1 MDWSTVV
8 ILAAVTLLDG
18 VRRVPAGALVVRR
31 VLVGQWSIADSDTLP
46 GLRLVAWWNPFSL
59 PLIIPVGGIVDGDA
73 FPEGSDESVAA
84 GLART
89 RRTIGFLRMLGAV
102 VVLAIVFGIPASIA
116 RFDAW
121 GLVVSLA
128 AVMIVSLV
136 TATIVASAIRRA
148 GWSWRRAMRIA
159 APLLYPFTTPRAAE
173 LVLSHAVSG
182 AAPLMVAR
190 QLLGD
195 TRFAAWVRPQ
205 AYDAMQGDILAQDPR
220 GLVALVGQSGLAQ
233 IVRTPPA
240 HCGTGERYCARCA
253 RVYRAE
259 TTTCPECRGVPLVAH
274 SAG

>member
-8 ILAAVTLLDG
+8 ILAAVTLLDS

-31 VLVGQWSIADSDTLP
+31 VLTGQWSIADSDTQP
-46 GLRLVAWWNPFSL
+46 GLRLVAWWNPFSV
-59 PLIIPVGGIVDGDA
+59 PLIIPAGGLVAGDA
-73 FPEGSDESVAA
+73 SPEPSAGSLAA
-84 GLART
+84 RLVRARRVTGL
-89 RRTIGFLRMLGAV
+89 LRMLGV
-102 VVLAIVFGIPASIA
+102 VILLAIVLGIPASIA

-121 GLVVSLA
+121 GLVASLA
-128 AVMIVSLV
+128 AVMLLALV
-136 TATIVASAIRRA
+136 IATIVATAMRRA
-148 GWSWRRAMRIA
+148 GRSWRRAMRIA
-159 APLLYPFTTPRAAE
+159 APLLYPFTAPRAAE
-173 LVLSHAVSG
+173 LVLCHAVAG

-190 QLLGD
+190 ELLGD

-205 AYDAMQGDILAQDPR
+205 AYDAMQGDSLAPDPR

-259 TTTCPECRGVPLVAH
+259 TRTCPECRGVPLVAY